1 MSGSDKY
8 HFSTEVRVRLS
19 ETDAFGIVFHAN
31 FYVYFDVARM
41 DYLRNIG
48 ALGFISPDEARRGAL
63 VHADADFRS
72 PARFDDILVIHARIS
87 ELGRSSFTFDFK
99 ITHKAENRVVATGK
113 TTLVVLDEK
122 TWKPIGVPA
131 EFRKLIRDFEGDA
144 LTEKEVS

>member
-1 MSGSDKY
+1 MSGSDGY
-8 HFSTEVRVRLS
+8 NFSTEVRVRLS

-48 ALGFISPDEARRGAL
+48 ALSFISPDNARNSAL

-72 PARFDDILVIHARIS
+72 PARFDDILVIQARIS
-87 ELGRSSFTFDFK
+87 DLGRSSFTFAFK
-99 ITHKAENRVVATGK
+99 ITHKVENRVVATGN

-122 TWKPIGVPA
+122 TWKPMPVST
-131 EFRKLIRDFEGDA
+131 EFRKLIQNFEGDA
-144 LTEKEVS
+144 LTEKEAS